1 MKRIYFF
8 LIVILSGCTGV
19 APGLVPVAGF
29 DVDRYLGQWYEV
41 ARLDH
46 SFERGLSNV
55 TANYSVKD
63 DGGIKVVNKGY
74 SVEDSRWDTANGKA
88 YFVDESNLGHLKV
101 SFFGP
106 FYGSYV
112 VFYIDDVDYQYA
124 YVGSYNKD
132 YLWLL
137 SRDKNVSEVQK
148 KHFIEMTKSKGYDTD
163 SIIWVD
169 QSNFAT
175 GAM

>member
-1 MKRIYFF
+1 MKRIYFL
-8 LIVILSGCTGV
+8 LILILSGCTGV
-19 APGLVPVAGF
+19 APGLVPVDNF

-46 SFERGLSNV
+46 SFERGLSHV

-74 SVEDSRWDTANGKA
+74 SIEDSRWDTANGKA
-88 YFVDESNLGHLKV
+88 YFVSESNKGHLKV

-137 SRDKNVSEVQK
+137 SRDKNVSEAQK
-148 KHFIEMTKSKGYDTD
+148 IHFLEMTKSKGYDTD

-169 QSNFAT
+169 QSNAIK

>member
-1 MKRIYFF
+1 MKRIYFL
-8 LIVILSGCTGV
+8 LILILSGCTGV
-19 APGLVPVAGF
+19 APGLLPVSNF
-29 DVDRYLGQWYEV
+29 DADRYLGQWYEI

-46 SFERGLSNV
+46 SFERGLSQV
-55 TANYSVKD
+55 TANYSAKA
-63 DGGIKVVNKGY
+63 DGGITVVNKGY
-74 SVEDSRWDTANGKA
+74 SAIDKNWDSATGKA
-88 YFVDESNLGHLKV
+88 YFVNESNEGHLKV

-132 YLWLL
+132 YLWFL
-137 SRDKNVSEVQK
+137 SREKTVSTDQK
-148 KHFIEMTKSKGYDTD
+148 QHFIEMTKAKGYATE

-169 QSNFAT
+169 QSSANSES
-175 GAM
+175 M

>member
-1 MKRIYFF
+1 MKYIGF
-8 LIVILSGCTGV
+8 LLLVLLSGCTGI
-19 APGLVPVAGF
+19 APGIAPVSNF
-29 DVDRYLGQWYEV
+29 EIDRYTGQWYEI

-46 SFERGLSNV
+46 SFERGLSHV
-55 TANYSVKD
+55 TANYTPSD
-63 DGGIKVVNKGY
+63 DGGIKVLNQGF
-74 SVEDSRWDTANGKA
+74 SAQDGQWDEANGKA
-88 YFVDESNLGHLKV
+88 YFVNESNIGHLKV

-112 VFYIDDVDYQYA
+112 VFYIDEVDYQYA

-137 SRDKNVSEVQK
+137 ARDKNVSEAQK

-169 QSNFAT
+169 QSNAVI
-175 GAM
+175 GAL